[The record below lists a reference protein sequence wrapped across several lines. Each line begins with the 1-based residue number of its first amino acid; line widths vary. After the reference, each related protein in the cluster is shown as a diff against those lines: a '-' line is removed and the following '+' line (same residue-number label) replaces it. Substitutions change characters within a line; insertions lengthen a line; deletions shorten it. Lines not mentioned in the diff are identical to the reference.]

1 MFGDG
6 HDYDWALEG
15 EEGMEF
21 EDEDEGKKDL
31 RLEDVF
37 DPAEIKERRLQD
49 EDRAIAQVDRPERH
63 QLVNSTLSDNPILVP
78 DTLYPPPDVAAGWAH
93 NRIGTRTQYLF
104 CGNTDFLWPEPSMQD
119 PNPEPAQQR
128 LDLQQDFISA
138 VSSALNMMFVQHLE
152 VPYLWHYKRD
162 AFSVLEN
169 QGQTSVPF
177 LDRDDLWTLY
187 ALGIKFR
194 AIWQRCEQV
203 NRLWNKIRARRP
215 DIEDKYLTETLLPSV
230 CNLSIEAAAEG
241 ADWLGYHYADD
252 IRAIKEEEALE
263 DGGSRRLPERHRDS
277 EMRKGPIMQFVKAF
291 GINVPEIATAFN
303 VVGGEPLAPPPTPE
317 KMPNDLA
324 EEFCGEGTPYHTAV
338 DALNAAKRILAAEF
352 SRDPSI
358 RQQSREFVEACS
370 LVSTTPTDRG
380 MTVIDQ
386 YHAYYTFKFLHN
398 KPVELFKNT
407 PQFLHI
413 LKAEEEGLLKIEFTL
428 QPDGFA
434 GYLDA
439 LKRCVQSQDYSEVAQ
454 AWNGQREEVIEQVVN
469 KGYIPAAQR
478 WLKEHMRTQAEEFV
492 GERCREELEFRV
504 NMRPYSTRDMAV
516 GETPTV
522 LAITVGQGT
531 VHDAV
536 IAVTVDPEGAIRS
549 PRKFDNLRDPG
560 PRSAFIELVEKRQPK
575 VVVIGG
581 LSVQTGRL
589 RDDARSALRELAM
602 RDLPEGVREP
612 VSESFDSHDDFQ
624 DAMADFEVHLQ
635 RFMKPLIFVNDAT
648 ARLYMNS
655 EEAAKEHPELPPNG
669 RYALGLARYAQNPLN
684 AYCRLGR
691 RIADVTYIEHHQ
703 KLVSTERLLTHLE
716 RGLVNS
722 VCAACLEVNSAV
734 IDPYTR
740 HMVPFVAGLGPRKAD
755 VLCNAINKHGPLLN
769 RMQLSEYGTFG
780 PTIFENVA
788 GFLCIDNDLNDF
800 RLDKDDSPSE
810 QAEPLDMTRIHP
822 EDYEFAQKMCQDA
835 LDLDAEDVADQH
847 KSQVVV
853 QLMQDADRE
862 RKLQE
867 LNLDDFAFNLQRQ
880 GEGNKRHTLGA
891 IVSELIAWRQDRR
904 PMFYV
909 PIDWEVLTMLTGET
923 ERTIGPG
930 LRVTATVRRALSGRA
945 FCQLETGLDA
955 VLEREYVSD
964 DPINSVD
971 EVLSRGQA
979 ITAVILEPTPAR
991 FQVRISTRQSD
1002 LVQSQPFMQPF
1013 RNEEYND
1020 VGRQQMAEEVAA
1032 QKRARKAGSV
1042 KRVVNHPNWHVM
1054 NAGQAEQFLAG
1065 MTRGDVVVRPSSK
1078 GPDHLAVTWKVD
1090 EDVYQHIGELGPS
1103 LQADNRRARDRQAAR
1118 TCAWAHPPHRGQV
1131 HVLGPRRPHH
1141 QPRQGDRAQ
1150 VRRDGRQRQVQA
1162 RGRARGLPQE
1172 LCAGAP
1178 GPIELRLLDRL
1189 GPPGIPQAR
1198 VPEQEHEGRGRHPD
1212 LACQGASG
1220 RVPAQQRRGAGRHG
1234 VVQRVQGTILEPVK
1248 RAGTGWQNARHP
1260 GGRPHARRTDT
1271 GHARRRDPIWPA
1283 GRADAGIRAG
1293 PGRPD
1298 TRLHRAR
1305 IRWRPHA
1312 DAAPATWRA

>member
-15 EEGMEF
+15 EEGMEMG
-21 EDEDEGKKDL
+21 EYDDEPTKKDL

-78 DTLYPPPDVAAGWAH
+78 DTLYPPPEVAAGWAY

-104 CGNTDFLWPEPSMQD
+104 CGNADVMWPEPSMQD
-119 PNPEPAQQR
+119 PDPMPAQPR
-128 LDLQQDFISA
+128 LDLQADYIKA
-138 VSSALNMMFVQHLE
+138 VATALNMMFVMHLE

-169 QGQTSVPF
+169 QGQSSVQF
-177 LDRDDLWTLY
+177 LDREDLWTLY
-187 ALGIKFR
+187 SLGIRFR
-194 AIWQRCEQV
+194 AIWQRCEAV
-203 NRLWNKIRARRP
+203 KELWAKISARRP
-215 DIEDKYLTETLLPSV
+215 DVEDQYLTGTLLPSV

-241 ADWLGYHYADD
+241 AEWLSYHYADD
-252 IRAIKEEEALE
+252 LRAIKEEEAVE
-263 DGGSRRLPERHRDS
+263 DGGKRLPERNRDS
-277 EMRKGPIMQFVKAF
+277 EMRRGPIMQLVKAF

-303 VVGGEPLAPPPTPE
+303 VVGGDPLAPPATPE

-324 EEFCGEGTPYHTAV
+324 EEYCGEGTPFHTAI
-338 DALNAAKRILAAEF
+338 DALNAAKRILVNEF

-358 RQQSREFVEACS
+358 RQQSREFVEACA

-386 YHAYYTFKFLHN
+386 YHAYYTFKFLTN
-398 KPVELFKNT
+398 KPVELFKNS

-428 QPDGFA
+428 QPDGFSS
-434 GYLDA
+434 YLDA
-439 LKRCVQSQDYSEVAQ
+439 LKRCVQSKDYSEIAQ
-454 AWNGQREEVIEQVVN
+454 SWNGQREEVIDTVVN
-469 KGYIPAAQR
+469 KGYIPAATR

-492 GERCREELEFRV
+492 AERCREELEFRV
-504 NMRPYSTRDMAV
+504 NMRPYAVRGMAL

-536 IAVTVDPEGAIRS
+536 LAVPVDPEGIVRS
-549 PRKFDNLRDPG
+549 PRKFDNLRDAG
-560 PRSAFIELVEKRQPK
+560 PRSAFIEMIEKRKPQ
-575 VVVIGG
+575 VIVIGG

-589 RDDARSALRELAM
+589 RDDAQAALRDHAIHLLTE
-602 RDLPEGVREP
+602 RHPEARQP
-612 VSESFDSHDDFQ
+612 VSEDYSSHEEFQ
-624 DAMADFEVHLQ
+624 DAMADFDAQLQ
-635 RFMKPLIFVNDAT
+635 RYLKPLVFVNDAT

-655 EEAAKEHPELPPNG
+655 EEAAKEHPELPVNG
-669 RYALGLARYAQNPLN
+669 RFALGLARYAQNPLN

-691 RIADVTYIEHHQ
+691 RIADVTYVEHHQ
-703 KLVSTERLLTHLE
+703 KLVSNERLLTHLE

-734 IDPYTR
+734 TDPYAR
-740 HMVPFVAGLGPRKAD
+740 AMVPFVAGLGPRKAD
-755 VLCNAINKHGPLLN
+755 VLVNAITKHGPLLN
-769 RMQLSEYGTFG
+769 RMQLSEFGTFG

-788 GFLCIDNDLNDF
+788 GFLCIDNDVNEF
-800 RLDKDDSPSE
+800 RLEKEENPSE
-810 QAEPLDMTRIHP
+810 QPEPLDMTRIHP

-862 RKLQE
+862 RKLSE

-891 IVSELIAWRQDRR
+891 IVSELISWRADRR
-904 PMFYV
+904 PQFYT
-909 PIDWEVLTMLTGET
+909 PNDWEVLTMLTGDT
-923 ERTIGPG
+923 ERTIGLG
-930 LRVTATVRRALSGRA
+930 LRVTATVRKALSGRA

-971 EVLSRGQA
+971 EVLNRGQA
-979 ITAVILEPTPAR
+979 ITAVVLEPNPAR
-991 FQVRISTRQSD
+991 FQVKISTRHSD

-1020 VGRQQMAEEVAA
+1020 VGRQQLAEEMAA
-1032 QKRARKAGSV
+1032 QKRARKAGSI

-1054 NAGQAEQFLAG
+1054 NSGQAEQFLAG

-1090 EDVYQHIGELGPS
+1090 EDVYQHIGESS
-1103 LQADNRRARDRQAAR
+1103 L
-1118 TCAWAHPPHRGQV
+1118 
-1131 HVLGPRRPHH
+1131 
-1141 QPRQGDRAQ
+1141 
-1150 VRRDGRQRQVQA
+1150 
-1162 RGRARGLPQE
+1162 
-1172 LCAGAP
+1172 
-1178 GPIELRLLDRL
+1178 
-1189 GPPGIPQAR
+1189 
-1198 VPEQEHEGRGRHPD
+1198 
-1212 LACQGASG
+1212 
-1220 RVPAQQRRGAGRHG
+1220 
-1234 VVQRVQGTILEPVK
+1234 
-1248 RAGTGWQNARHP
+1248 
-1260 GGRPHARRTDT
+1260 
-1271 GHARRRDPIWPA
+1271 
-1283 GRADAGIRAG
+1283 
-1293 PGRPD
+1293 
-1298 TRLHRAR
+1298 
-1305 IRWRPHA
+1305 
-1312 DAAPATWRA
+1312 